1 MIKLFQICERY
12 VVHVQYFPVCSN
24 HPSVVLPCLFV
35 NGFNYGNYY
44 YCRFDVLHRIITE
57 AYTFQG
63 DLQGTELVLLILF
76 FNSNAIEIFIYCYLA
91 NNITHTVRWV
101 PCLQSENKII
111 KRCRYFR
118 LFCSMIQFQHT
129 YTAAILPNSIQ
140 KPFRQCC
147 F

>member
-1 MIKLFQICERY
+1 MFNI
-12 VVHVQYFPVCSN
+12 S
-24 HPSVVLPCLFV
+24 LFV
-35 NGFNYGNYY
+35 QIIQASF
-44 YCRFDVLHRIITE
+44 CLACLSMVLIMVIITVVST
-57 AYTFQG
+57 YCTGLLPKLIIFKG